1 MAIRHYLDDGWSK
14 WVNIIT
20 DYTYKQP
27 NKQLWTG
34 TFDQGSI
41 TVPEFEKYT
50 LFRITLLN
58 RATDIVATR
67 HTDYLRGI
75 GGFTDGKG
83 ASGFFFNANVS
94 GNVITLVACTEF
106 GFGNNSIKSSTV
118 SGIYGLC

>member
-1 MAIRHYLDDGWSK
+1 MPSSTGWRDWTRYIVDSEF
-14 WVNIIT
+14 NP
-20 DYTYKQP
+20 P

-41 TVPEFEKYT
+41 TIPDFDKYT

-58 RATDIVATR
+58 KATDIVATH
-67 HTDYLRGI
+67 HTDHLRGI